1 MVMEIEFEERANLTH
16 ESLTLMDEEMK
27 DFDPADPD
35 ELLDDD
41 LESVEE

>member
-1 MVMEIEFEERANLTH
+1 MVMEIEFEERANLAH
-16 ESLTLMDEEMK
+16 EGLTLMNEEME

-35 ELLDDD
+35 ELLDEE